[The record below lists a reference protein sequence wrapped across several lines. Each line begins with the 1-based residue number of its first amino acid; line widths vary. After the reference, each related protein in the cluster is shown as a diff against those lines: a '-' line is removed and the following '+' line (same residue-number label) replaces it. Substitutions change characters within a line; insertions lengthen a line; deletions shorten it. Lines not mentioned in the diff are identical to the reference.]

1 MGPKNAATGPTDHG
15 LTVSPPPP
23 PAPPAQE
30 EMKLEYTDVHKR
42 FKTLVDDLLT
52 GFLEEL
58 GVSPETFMEVAT
70 KLASNKLNQF
80 VVNSIL
86 IVDDFLHFKN
96 MMVQRN
102 IELTQQVLQ
111 QLEEQRSGAAA
122 APSPEKPEIVA
133 AEEPEVPQPETPE
146 KPAQAGGQPAAPA
159 EADEADADLAAA
171 IAASLQVQQTAARQD
186 SREDEELKQALALS
200 LQEEETRKEVQEAAK
215 VVEER
220 EREETL
226 ATSSSSSS
234 AAAAASSS
242 SGGAVRAMVEE
253 GAKLAAEAAPA
264 EPELAKQGSLKGKEP
279 AAAPAAAAAPPPPPP
294 GSPPKVTLPE
304 SPAHRSGLAALNPP
318 KKLAPL
324 AAPAERAP
332 TFNRRSSIGASI
344 KSAGFSST
352 ASTTAGMSGAAGFGA
367 GGGGVA
373 PEELRQLGGPAGGP
387 GGRAPEGAGGE
398 RAAAPEGH
406 EELLR
411 PERQPARDAVPVQRR
426 AEGRALRGRQPRRRA
441 EREAGG
447 APAAAGRAVQGRA
460 DGLDET
466 RDGSVDVVGGHL
478 RFPRIEL
485 FVLRGEVI
493 SLQIPR
499 RMPTKAR
506 PSPCDPTP

>member
-279 AAAPAAAAAPPPPPP
+279 AAAPAAAAVPPPP
-294 GSPPKVTLPE
+294 PPKVTLPE

-367 GGGGVA
+367 GGGSG
-373 PEELRQLGGPAGGP
+373 GGPQLQRQQESLRDA
-387 GGRAPEGAGGE
+387 A
-398 RAAAPEGH
+398 RAAAAS
-406 EELLR
+406 LR
-411 PERQPARDAVPVQRR
+411 KSFVNSADLQADLEAERRKVLEANERQRQKDMKNYFDRSANLRGMQFQSNVAQKAARFEAGSPAAEQNEKR
-426 AEGRALRGRQPRRRA
+426 AALRQQLAAQFKA
-441 EREAGG
+441 ELTG
-447 APAAAGRAVQGRA
+447 
-460 DGLDET
+460 
-466 RDGSVDVVGGHL
+466 
-478 RFPRIEL
+478 
-485 FVLRGEVI
+485 
-493 SLQIPR
+493 
-499 RMPTKAR
+499 
-506 PSPCDPTP
+506 

>member
-1 MGPKNAATGPTDHG
+1 
-15 LTVSPPPP
+15 
-23 PAPPAQE
+23 
-30 EMKLEYTDVHKR
+30 MKLEYTDVHKR
-42 FKTLVDDLLT
+42 FKTLVDGLLT
-52 GFLEEL
+52 DFLEEL

-133 AEEPEVPQPETPE
+133 AEEPEVPQPEMPE
-146 KPAQAGGQPAAPA
+146 KPAKAGAQPAAPA

-171 IAASLQVQQTAARQD
+171 IAASLQAQQTAARQE

-220 EREETL
+220 EREEAL

-234 AAAAASSS
+234 AAAASSS
-242 SGGAVRAMVEE
+242 SSGAVRAMVEE
-253 GAKLAAEAAPA
+253 GAKVAAEAAPA
-264 EPELAKQGSLKGKEP
+264 GPELAKQGSLKGKEP

-294 GSPPKVTLPE
+294 KVTVPE

-367 GGGGVA
+367 GSAAGSG
-373 PEELRQLGGPAGGP
+373 PQLKRQQESLRDA
-387 GGRAPEGAGGE
+387 A
-398 RAAAPEGH
+398 RAAAAS
-406 EELLR
+406 LR
-411 PERQPARDAVPVQRR
+411 KSFVNSADLQADLEAERRKVLEANERQRQKDMKNYFDRSANLRGMQFQSNVAQKAARFEAGSPAAEQNEKR
-426 AEGRALRGRQPRRRA
+426 AALRQQLAAQFKA
-441 EREAGG
+441 ELTG
-447 APAAAGRAVQGRA
+447 
-460 DGLDET
+460 
-466 RDGSVDVVGGHL
+466 
-478 RFPRIEL
+478 
-485 FVLRGEVI
+485 
-493 SLQIPR
+493 
-499 RMPTKAR
+499 
-506 PSPCDPTP
+506 